1 MGREFAKS
9 EFGTL
14 GVEFEVDVID
24 RVTSAPLPIA
34 SVLAAEVQP
43 ALARGRVSPDLFA
56 STLELTTGIC
66 SSIHDVAYDLQAAS
80 SGLAPSL
87 IKHNAALLG
96 MGLHPFA
103 QSSSAVAAD
112 GARYQEIMDLI
123 AWPARQVTTNSIQVH
138 VGMPSGNHA
147 VASARALRSVLPFV
161 LALSAS
167 SPFRDG
173 ATTGLASTRAAL
185 FASVPRSGP
194 QPEFE
199 SWNAYADYCAVM
211 IQSQSMPTNLHV
223 WWDCRI
229 QPELGTLE
237 IRIADSVADFDDVLA
252 IVSLAWCVAVGTD
265 ALSTF
270 MLPNIFSDENRWR
283 AIRYGTAC
291 RMISDDSGTTQPLAT
306 LMQRLLDALDATAD
320 ILGCRKEI
328 EGCLRMSNGESTHQ
342 QLTQNN
348 GSQSELD
355 LSHLATQSMRV
366 NW

>member
-14 GVEFEVDVID
+14 GVEFEADVVDLA
-24 RVTSAPLPIA
+24 TSAPLPIA
-34 SVLAAEVQP
+34 SELAAEVQP
-43 ALARGRVSPDLFA
+43 TLPRGRVSPDLFA
-56 STLELTTGIC
+56 STLEITTGIC
-66 SSIHDVAYDLQAAS
+66 SSIHDVANDLQTAS

-147 VASARALRSVLPFV
+147 VATARALRSVLPFV

-173 ATTGLASTRAAL
+173 AITGLASTRTSL
-185 FASVPRSGP
+185 FASLPRSGP
-194 QPEFE
+194 MPEFE
-199 SWNAYADYCAVM
+199 NWDSYADNIELM
-211 IQSQSMPTNLHV
+211 IRAQSMPTDLHV
-223 WWDCRI
+223 WWDCRL
-229 QPELGTLE
+229 QPSLGTIE
-237 IRIADSVADFDDVLA
+237 IRIADSLADIDDILA
-252 IVSLAWCVAVGTD
+252 IVALAWCMAVGVNN
-265 ALSTF
+265 LSEF
-270 MLPNIFSDENRWR
+270 LIPAIASDENRWR
-283 AIRYGTAC
+283 ATRYGTSFP
-291 RMISDDSGTTQPLAT
+291 MLIDGTGTTASLST
-306 LMQRLLDALDATAD
+306 TIHRLLDALDTTAD
-320 ILGCRKEI
+320 RLGCRREI
-328 EGCLRMSNGESTHQ
+328 EGCLRMSNGESAHQ
-342 QLTQNN
+342 QLTRN
-348 GSQSELD
+348 SSTHTDLEL
-355 LSHLATQSMRV
+355 SYLATQTMRV